1 MTSGLR
7 NDSGNLSGS
16 SIMRRTSYGERF
28 AQDAAPGGAAPQDGR
43 TAESDGAPKAEASG
57 SMKRLLAN
65 RILGALPDQD
75 FERMLPGL
83 EPVSLNA
90 FKSVDDTLEETRYV
104 YFPED
109 AVVSHLTV
117 FSDGNA
123 VEVALTGREGMV
135 GFGKTFGTRPPSHWS
150 RVTVP
155 GTALRMRLELFSGE
169 FCGGGPFRRLLLEHA
184 GRHMAQI
191 SQRSACANRHR
202 LAQRLAAWLLMVH
215 DRAGSD
221 LLTLTQELIAGRL
234 GARRAGV
241 TQLAVDL
248 QQRGLIKYSRGRV
261 RILDRRGLE
270 QAACECYGALRGD

>member
-1 MTSGLR
+1 MTSGLH
-7 NDSGNLSGS
+7 NDGGNLAGS
-16 SIMRRTSYGERF
+16 FTRRTSYGERF
-28 AQDAAPGGAAPQDGR
+28 VHDGAHEGAGPQDGR
-43 TAESDGAPKAEASG
+43 PAEAGGAPEPEAAG

-65 RILGALPDQD
+65 RILGALPDRD

-90 FKSVDDTLEETRYV
+90 FKGLDDTLEETRYV

-109 AVVSHLTV
+109 VVVSHLTA

-135 GFGKTFGTRPPSHWS
+135 GFGKVFGPQPASHWS

-155 GTALRMRLELFSGE
+155 GIALRMRLELFSEE
-169 FCGGGPFRRLLLEHA
+169 FCAGGHFRRLLLEHA

-202 LAQRLAAWLLMVH
+202 LAKRFATWLLSVH

-221 LLTLTQELIAGRL
+221 QLTLTQELIARRL

-241 TQLAVDL
+241 TQLAIDL
-248 QQRGLIKYSRGRV
+248 QKCGLIKYSRGRV
-261 RILDRRGLE
+261 RITDRRGLE
-270 QAACECYGALRGD
+270 HAACECYSALRDD